1 MQHECTDNLVF
12 DLQFNFIP
20 LSLITNSI
28 SFLISNG
35 KLQSRFFQIKTF
47 PSNIFIRYYIFRVL
61 SILNMK
67 LLNSKLLEESK
78 YYKFLELPNK
88 TSLNI
93 YNKNLNFR
101 YIHLTILQ
109 ELKCLTHTHA
119 HTSDCFY
126 II

>member
-1 MQHECTDNLVF
+1 
-12 DLQFNFIP
+12 
-20 LSLITNSI
+20 
-28 SFLISNG
+28 
-35 KLQSRFFQIKTF
+35 
-47 PSNIFIRYYIFRVL
+47 
-61 SILNMK
+61 MK

-109 ELKCLTHTHA
+109 ELKCLTHTRTHA
-119 HTSDCFY
+119 RTPLTVFTLFDRNLHL
-126 II
+126 

>member
-1 MQHECTDNLVF
+1 
-12 DLQFNFIP
+12 
-20 LSLITNSI
+20 
-28 SFLISNG
+28 
-35 KLQSRFFQIKTF
+35 
-47 PSNIFIRYYIFRVL
+47 
-61 SILNMK
+61 MK

-109 ELKCLTHTHA
+109 ELKCLTHTHT
-119 HTSDCFY
+119 HTRTPLTVFTLFDRNLHL
-126 II
+126 